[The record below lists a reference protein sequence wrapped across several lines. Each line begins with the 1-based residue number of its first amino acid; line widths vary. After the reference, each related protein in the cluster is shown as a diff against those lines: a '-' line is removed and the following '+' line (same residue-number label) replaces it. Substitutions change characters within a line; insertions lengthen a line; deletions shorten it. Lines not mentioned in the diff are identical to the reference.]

1 MFEAERKEIDN
12 LYKKIIEITS
22 DILKKSYG
30 SLENVEFPINIR
42 KIIQE
47 HNITIFETYLNPL
60 DNFFSINKEE
70 GYLRPIYGDD
80 GNVEKWR
87 IYIDYE
93 MSEFVKRY
101 AMTEAFVHYYLKTE
115 CKYLELNA
123 RASCGSQ
130 LKSIKKTKKDP
141 IVQMM
146 VSFLLFPP
154 CLVLKEI
161 KKYIES
167 ERENRYNKDM
177 LFFMNDL
184 SLVAQV
190 PTMNTIASMQYL
202 WNVLDF

>member
-30 SLENVEFPINIR
+30 SLENVKFPINIQ

-47 HNITIFETYLNPL
+47 HNITILERDIINPI
-60 DNFFSINKEE
+60 DSFFSIHKVE
-70 GYLRPIYGDD
+70 GYLSPTFANI
-80 GNVEKWR
+80 EKWY
-87 IYIDYE
+87 IHIDYE
-93 MSEFVKRY
+93 MSEYEKRY
-101 AMTEAFVHYYLKTE
+101 VMTEAFVHYYLKTE
-115 CKYLELNA
+115 CKYSKSNA

-130 LKSIKKTKKDP
+130 LESIKRTKKDP

-154 CLVLKEI
+154 SLVLKEI

-177 LFFMNDL
+177 LFFMNDV
-184 SLVAQV
+184 SCVAQV

-202 WNVLDF
+202 WNVLDL